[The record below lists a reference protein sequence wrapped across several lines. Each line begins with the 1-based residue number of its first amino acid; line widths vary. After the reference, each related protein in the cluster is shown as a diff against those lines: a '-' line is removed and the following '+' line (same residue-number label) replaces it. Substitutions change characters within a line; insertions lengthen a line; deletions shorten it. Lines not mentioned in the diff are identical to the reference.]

1 MASPRLCLWRFSSW
15 RLAITLVSLVAR
27 GCHAELRA
35 SKRYAWALHFYDDAY
50 AQQGL
55 TAVASLVLTR
65 TRADIVVFGLGLSNA
80 THSALTVM
88 GPKIRVVRKAR
99 EQAVACPHKVIRSSS
114 QPTSATQAA
123 YANVHLDCSKLP
135 WSLELQEYD
144 VVGYLDSDF
153 LFVSNP
159 DSLLTSAAHHLKP
172 WTLNAPNPAVIVAAN
187 PSGRDLAEHYTRK
200 GVLLKRLPPDPVFQ
214 AGLMVF
220 RPDQHLRT
228 AFVRMIESRRADH
241 RLSAVR
247 SNRGDQLITRDFFS
261 QRVAWANPRFNV
273 PVNRLWEESSA
284 CQERLLWIAAERV
297 VGLHF
302 SAASKPW
309 FSDAQIRAVMRPS
322 PRNCTQLFFRYVCAW
337 REIRDARVDAAA
349 GGVPL
354 TERRIS
360 SVLQPCGVLHAADA
374 NTGHT
379 LSREHQS
386 ISMPEQCGA
395 NDTRVDTSHL
405 DWVIVSLRGLCIT
418 KLALRR
424 LLFLFNPRRIF
435 YITGRPAD
443 CKWIDAIDTRVVCID
458 EAAYYP
464 AMQLDKLHVA
474 CASAACFS
482 PSNCSDPQNRLRP
495 FGWYLQ
501 QFIKLGV
508 SRYIADLSLRYVL
521 WDADNVPLFGRELFS
536 HDGRVILR
544 GNPRSAPYGYDE
556 VYHTLLGERVPPP
569 PPNIINWVVG
579 YMVIDVRVAQ
589 AMLARMES
597 RMHAPWPRCVCK
609 ALISEATAPPQTEKR
624 WFSEYQTYASWLIS
638 HQPHG
643 FAPEHTTAL
652 AYPRNPA
659 PWLRGARR
667 GKCCI
672 KEHEL
677 CALSTGNREHFY
689 VVLEEHKYRYRDC
702 MCQDWQ
708 QQHYPADGCRPSSP
722 PSLPLA

>member
-1 MASPRLCLWRFSSW
+1 MQRMSARLGRLLAAGLAASFLFASGALAQPSAVETAEAAYSPGQPIEVTFEHAPGHRADFATFAPAGAPDTTNVNGQYLGSQTSGRVTMAPLYQEGPYEVR
-15 RLAITLVSLVAR
+15 IVSGATGQVVAR
-27 GCHAELRA
+27 SAFSIGTDPPPAAPAAGSPTVVEQAAEAPASGPRVRTQKSVYAEGEPVVVEFEGAPARGQDFVAFARLGLPDTARENGEYLGGRSSGSIAFPPWKPGIHEVRLYEGGSGALLARA
-35 SKRYAWALHFYDDAY
+35 TFAVGATCLDAEKAAEAVCAPALHTVKDAY
-50 AQQGL
+50 APGEPITVRFEGAPGNSADWIGIVELQPGGGVAAPAGGGGASEHVVGAAKEQAESNLRRRGDDGL
-55 TAVASLVLTR
+55 VRKGASRVGGEGTACAPRLASL
-65 TRADIVVFGLGLSNA
+65 
-80 THSALTVM
+80 SA
-88 GPKIRVVRKAR
+88 P
-99 EQAVACPHKVIRSSS
+99 
-114 QPTSATQAA
+114 
-123 YANVHLDCSKLP
+123 
-135 WSLELQEYD
+135 
-144 VVGYLDSDF
+144 
-153 LFVSNP
+153 
-159 DSLLTSAAHHLKP
+159 
-172 WTLNAPNPAVIVAAN
+172 
-187 PSGRDLAEHYTRK
+187 
-200 GVLLKRLPPDPVFQ
+200 
-214 AGLMVF
+214 
-220 RPDQHLRT
+220 
-228 AFVRMIESRRADH
+228 
-241 RLSAVR
+241 
-247 SNRGDQLITRDFFS
+247 
-261 QRVAWANPRFNV
+261 
-273 PVNRLWEESSA
+273 
-284 CQERLLWIAAERV
+284 
-297 VGLHF
+297 
-302 SAASKPW
+302 
-309 FSDAQIRAVMRPS
+309 
-322 PRNCTQLFFRYVCAW
+322 
-337 REIRDARVDAAA
+337 
-349 GGVPL
+349 
-354 TERRIS
+354 
-360 SVLQPCGVLHAADA
+360 
-374 NTGHT
+374 T

-474 CASAACFS
+474 CASAACFP

-536 HDGRVILR
+536 RDGRVILR
-544 GNPRSAPYGYDE
+544 GNPRAAPYGYDE

-609 ALISEATAPPQTEKR
+609 ALISEAPAPPQTEKR

-689 VVLEEHKYRYRDC
+689 VVLEEHKYRYRDY

-708 QQHYPADGCRPSSP
+708 RGTMCMPRGRGSGATLQDRGHVTGTRGSHNDAA
-722 PSLPLA
+722 LAS